1 MPVSRRARPAA
12 RQSNRQNG
20 SVERTSYTRLFAVC
34 SSAFLVVIGLV
45 GFLEDPSFTEPE
57 LFTSLPGD
65 YAVNGWANSL
75 HVLAG
80 LLGLAMASRLSR
92 AWAVIT
98 LLLFG
103 GLGLWGVLAPDGTLL
118 AGILPATR
126 SVNAVNLLLALLAL
140 LALVAAAWP
149 AIRKRTEGLI
159 APRERSRREERARR
173 ARSRARRRAPGQSGR
188 QRPSGGSPAD
198 G

>member
-1 MPVSRRARPAA
+1 M
-12 RQSNRQNG
+12 
-20 SVERTSYTRLFAVC
+20 ERTSYTRLFAVC

-45 GFLEDPSFTEPE
+45 GFLEGPSFTEPE
-57 LFTSLPGD
+57 LYSSLPGNF
-65 YAVNGWANSL
+65 AVNGWANSL

-80 LLGLAMASRLSR
+80 LVGLAMASRLSR

-103 GLGLWGVLAPDGTLL
+103 GLGIWGVLAPHGTLL
-118 AGILPATR
+118 VGILPATR
-126 SVNAVNLLLALLAL
+126 SVNAINLLLALLAL

-149 AIRKRTEGLI
+149 AIRKRTGRLV
-159 APRERSRREERARR
+159 APGERSRREERARR
-173 ARSRARRRAPGQSGR
+173 ARMRARRQGSGHPGQQRHSGR
-188 QRPSGGSPAD
+188 SPAD